1 MGITDEPNPLPVHIG
16 GFGSF
21 QVSLPPSQK
30 SAIVH
35 ECTLPE
41 SSRMVALMPHMHR
54 MGTSMTLE
62 LGSTADDLQTIYA
75 RNDWN
80 FDQQTV
86 DTLDLDVQAGQYA
99 RITCNYDNTTDRTV
113 TYGES
118 SLDEMCFLGVFWVE
132 TPMNCVQF

>member
-1 MGITDEPNPLPVHIG
+1 
-16 GFGSF
+16 
-21 QVSLPPSQK
+21 
-30 SAIVH
+30 
-35 ECTLPE
+35 
-41 SSRMVALMPHMHR
+41 
-54 MGTSMTLE
+54 MTLE

>member
-54 MGTSMTLE
+54 MGTSMTL
-62 LGSTADDLQTIYA
+62 
-75 RNDWN
+75 
-80 FDQQTV
+80 
-86 DTLDLDVQAGQYA
+86 VQAGQYA